1 MSEYDLAGIGNAM
14 VDVLATVDDAFLEEQ
29 TLDKGAMTL
38 VDMDRVK
45 EIYAKMPPA
54 QEVSG
59 GSCGNTMAGFASLGG
74 KGVFIGKVRDDQLGD
89 VFRRDLQSIGVDF
102 FTPAATEG
110 PQTGSCLVL
119 ITPDAQRTM
128 CTYLGAAS
136 NLTPKDIDKDIIQ
149 AAKVVYMEGY
159 LFDPPD
165 AQDAF
170 VEAADLAHDAGQK
183 VSITLSDP
191 FCVDRHRHAFQ
202 MLVADHTDIL
212 FGNEEEIKSLY
223 QVDDFDAALQQ
234 VRGHCEIACLT
245 RSSKGSVI
253 LSGDEVHIIDPM
265 PLDPVVDTTGA
276 GDQFAAG
283 FLYGYTQGMDL
294 RKCGEIATLTATEVI
309 SHVGARPDVNL
320 KELVERELG

>member
-102 FTPAATEG
+102 FTPATTEG

-149 AAKVVYMEGY
+149 ACLLYTS
-159 LFDPPD
+159 PSPR
-165 AQDAF
+165 
-170 VEAADLAHDAGQK
+170 
-183 VSITLSDP
+183 
-191 FCVDRHRHAFQ
+191 DR
-202 MLVADHTDIL
+202 
-212 FGNEEEIKSLY
+212 
-223 QVDDFDAALQQ
+223 
-234 VRGHCEIACLT
+234 T
-245 RSSKGSVI
+245 RSR
-253 LSGDEVHIIDPM
+253 M
-265 PLDPVVDTTGA
+265 PSSA
-276 GDQFAAG
+276 
-283 FLYGYTQGMDL
+283 
-294 RKCGEIATLTATEVI
+294 
-309 SHVGARPDVNL
+309 
-320 KELVERELG
+320 

>member
-38 VDMDRVK
+38 VDIDRAG

-89 VFRRDLQSIGVDF
+89 VFRRDMQSIGVDF
-102 FTPAATEG
+102 FTPATTEG

>member
-1 MSEYDLAGIGNAM
+1 MSEYDLVGIGNAM

-38 VDMDRVK
+38 VDIDRAS

-89 VFRRDLQSIGVDF
+89 VFRRDMQSIGVDF
-102 FTPAATEG
+102 FTPATTEG
-110 PQTGSCLVL
+110 PRTGSCLVL

-128 CTYLGAAS
+128 CTNLGAAS

-253 LSGDEVHIIDPM
+253 LSGDDVHIIDPM

>member
-38 VDMDRVK
+38 VDMDRIK

-102 FTPAATEG
+102 FTPATTEG